1 VEVIVVRGEVEAMAT
16 VVLVVLVVVSAKVVV
31 TGCSTVVVELV
42 VAVGVTISAADIT
55 ALQSTDWY
63 LGCVLWSMRPSKG
76 RR

>member
-1 VEVIVVRGEVEAMAT
+1 VAGSVVDIAT
-16 VVLVVLVVVSAKVVV
+16 VELVVLVVIAVTVAVVLCTIVVV
-31 TGCSTVVVELV
+31 VLV
-42 VAVGVTISAADIT
+42 VAVGSSTTTADIT